1 MNSVR
6 VSSRQVVRLTIFLL
20 AGIGLAV
27 PQAAEKPVDVA
38 EQAPGTSAASK
49 AAHIVSDKLVES
61 ANGEDYQVVGKV
73 YNSSDKALADVVII
87 YRIWKEHYPNGFK
100 LVNPTAGRVFAR
112 IKYLPP
118 KQTVNFVAT
127 GVAPVFPSAQ
137 PDPIDSPEITAKFA
151 EE

>member
-1 MNSVR
+1 M
-6 VSSRQVVRLTIFLL
+6 
-20 AGIGLAV
+20 
-27 PQAAEKPVDVA
+27 PQAAQKPADAA
-38 EQAPGTSAASK
+38 EQVPGPSAASK

-73 YNSSDKALADVVII
+73 YNSSDKALADVVIV
-87 YRIWKEHYPNGFK
+87 YRVWKEHYPNGYQ
-100 LVNPTAGRVFAR
+100 LVKPTAGRVFAR

-118 KQTVNFVAT
+118 KQTVDFVAT

-137 PDPIDSPEITAKFA
+137 PDPIDAPEITAKFA